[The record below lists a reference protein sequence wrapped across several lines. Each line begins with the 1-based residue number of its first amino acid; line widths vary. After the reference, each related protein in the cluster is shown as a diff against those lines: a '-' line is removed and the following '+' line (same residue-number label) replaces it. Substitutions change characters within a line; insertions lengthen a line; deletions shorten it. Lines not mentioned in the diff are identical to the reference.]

1 MNIVLDI
8 KNRLSIFKNFYD
20 TIRVVDPIKKKVL
33 SDDINENCNQK
44 LGINDDFSKVNCHEI
59 WKKNSG
65 CNNCVAKK
73 AYLENDTFVKLE
85 HNERKIFMVIAS
97 PVEIEGKRYVVEL
110 LKDVTENGEIVD
122 KCEETTYLDI
132 KMSNI
137 GETLVKDYL
146 TGVYNRR
153 YINHRLS
160 KEIERNLNRDMP
172 TTIIMADIDWFKNI
186 NDTYG
191 HLIGDKILKDFAVV
205 LNENIRI
212 SSDWIGRYGGE
223 EFLIVLNDTDKKNGV
238 LVAEKLRK
246 IVENKKFIYDDIKI
260 SLTASFGVFEIL
272 KKEDISDIIKHA
284 DNKLYNAKITGRN
297 KTVF

>member
-20 TIRVVDPIKKKVL
+20 TIRVVDPIKKKVI
-33 SDDINENCNQK
+33 SDHIDENCNHELVIK
-44 LGINDDFSKVNCHEI
+44 DDFSMVNCHDI
-59 WKKNSG
+59 WNKISE
-65 CNNCVAKK
+65 CNNCIAKK

-85 HNERKIFMVIAS
+85 HNAGKIFLVIAS

-110 LKDVTENGEIVD
+110 LKDVTENGNIVD
-122 KCEETTYLDI
+122 RCEETKYLDI

-153 YINHRLS
+153 YINNRLL
-160 KEIERNLNRDMP
+160 KEIKKNLNRDMP

-191 HLIGDKILKDFAVV
+191 HLIGDEILKDFADI
-205 LNENIRI
+205 LNKNIRI

-223 EFLIVLNDTDKKNGV
+223 EFLIVLNNTDKKNGV

-246 IVENKKFIYDDIKI
+246 LVENKKFIYGDIKI
-260 SLTASFGVFEIL
+260 SLTASFGVFEIS
-272 KKEDISDIIKHA
+272 KKEDISDIIKNV
-284 DNKLYNAKITGRN
+284 DNKLYNAKMTGRN

>member
-1 MNIVLDI
+1 MDIVLDI
-8 KNRLSIFKNFYD
+8 KDRLSIFKSFYD
-20 TIRVVDPIKKKVL
+20 AIRVVDPIKKKVI
-33 SDDINENCNQK
+33 SDHIDENCNHNLVIK
-44 LGINDDFSKVNCHEI
+44 DDFSMVNCHNI
-59 WKKNSG
+59 WKKNSRCG
-65 CNNCVAKK
+65 NCVAKK

-85 HNERKIFMVIAS
+85 YSVEKIFLVIAS

-110 LKDVTENGEIVD
+110 LKDITENGEIVD
-122 KCEETTYLDI
+122 RCEEATYLDI

-137 GETLVKDYL
+137 GETIVKDYL

-153 YINHRLS
+153 YINNRLL

-191 HLIGDKILKDFAVV
+191 HLIGDKILKDFAGV

-238 LVAEKLRK
+238 LIAEKLRK
-246 IVENKKFIYDDIKI
+246 IVENKKFIYDNIKI
-260 SLTASFGVFEIL
+260 SLTASFGVFEIS
-272 KKEDISDIIKHA
+272 KKEDISDIIKHV
-284 DNKLYNAKITGRN
+284 DNKLYNAKMTGRN
-297 KTVF
+297 KIMF